1 MNRRNKNKELAAS
14 HRIASIDALRGLM
27 VLWLIGGRELLNELL
42 ALSPAPVPV
51 TIRNLTQ
58 YTTGAGLQPADLVF
72 PLLLFLSGCAIPLS
86 LERLSLAGKSVA
98 VRMLRRV
105 TSLVLLQL
113 ILNGLL
119 QFKWSSLNLAGPLTI
134 YACGYLFTALLV
146 LRLPRRFCIPAV
158 AVLVGFWVLILGQ
171 VGSRGILQANLQTAP
186 LRINW
191 IQSELLD
198 FIFPTAANGRPL
210 RFGILFAIPATC
222 MMLSGAITARWLS
235 DNRSGWSRLSGLIVA
250 AIVCLSAGISWAER
264 GDLVPDIWSG
274 PFLLTSIGVCV
285 ASLLLAHLLID
296 LPGQGA
302 GALFLM
308 VMGRNTIILAITP
321 ALMSFSEIS
330 GFLFGGIARLSGELV
345 EVTLIL
351 GSITIQWLIL
361 LAAFRSRLRFH
372 A

>member
-27 VLWLIGGRELLNELL
+27 VLWLIGGRELLNELVT
-42 ALSPAPVPV
+42 LSPIPVPV

-58 YTTGAGLQPADLVF
+58 YTPWSGLQPADLVF
-72 PLLLFLSGCAIPLS
+72 PLLLFLSGCCIPLS
-86 LERLSLAGKSVA
+86 FERLSLEGKSVT
-98 VRMLRRV
+98 VRILRRV

-113 ILNGLL
+113 ILNGML

-158 AVLVGFWVLILGQ
+158 AVWVGFWVLILGQ
-171 VGSRGILQANLQTAP
+171 VGSRGIRQP
-186 LRINW
+186 
-191 IQSELLD
+191 ELWD

-235 DNRSGWSRLSGLIVA
+235 DNRSGWSRLSGLTVA
-250 AIVCLSAGISWAER
+250 AIACLSAGSAWAKR
-264 GDLVPDIWSG
+264 GDLIPYIWSG

-302 GALFLM
+302 GALFLT

-330 GFLFGGIARLSGELV
+330 GFLFGGIARLSGELA